1 MGARPHRRRADTAHR
16 SPKGGSAIGQ
26 PPAQGRAPQTAAS
39 ARIQPLTEELQNARN
54 AGADAPF
61 AVDTDLEQA
70 LVAVEVDLDDRARQA
85 AARLADGQLRD
96 ELAAAGFTGPKQE
109 LFELEAAEYGI
120 GVFMKWLRTG
130 EVYKHAAA
138 KRRVVEPPRR
148 ELTVDERRGLT
159 NLIIGYGLAY
169 FRKQALVGG
178 RWRPDGGASLKT
190 FFVGACLLQ
199 FKAAFEYWRGDTTGA
214 ESAADAVEE
223 VATFC
228 GQTHG
233 DAADQALL
241 HQRTW
246 GVVEKIRDETTKK
259 ILVCV
264 AAGMP
269 YKDIAEAVGGGL
281 TAEAVGARI
290 QRIRAQHQPDP
301 TGRRP

>member
-1 MGARPHRRRADTAHR
+1 MA
-16 SPKGGSAIGQ
+16 
-26 PPAQGRAPQTAAS
+26 
-39 ARIQPLTEELQNARN
+39 
-54 AGADAPF
+54 
-61 AVDTDLEQA
+61 
-70 LVAVEVDLDDRARQA
+70 AVEVDLDDRARQA
-85 AARLADGQLRD
+85 AARLVDAQLRD
-96 ELAAAGFTGPKQE
+96 ELAAAGFTGPRQE

-130 EVYKHAAA
+130 EIYKQAAA
-138 KRRVVEPPRR
+138 KRRVVEPPKR
-148 ELTVDERRGLT
+148 ELTVEERRGLT

-169 FRKQALVGG
+169 FRKEALVAG

-199 FKAAFEYWRGDTTGA
+199 FKAAFDFWRGDTAGP
-214 ESAADAVEE
+214 ESATEAVED
-223 VATFC
+223 VATIC
-228 GQTHG
+228 GRTHG
-233 DAADQALL
+233 DAAAEALL

-246 GVVEKIRDETTKK
+246 GVVEQLPDETTRK

-269 YKDIAEAVGGGL
+269 YKEIAQTVGGGL

-290 QRIRAQHQPDP
+290 QRIRAQHDP